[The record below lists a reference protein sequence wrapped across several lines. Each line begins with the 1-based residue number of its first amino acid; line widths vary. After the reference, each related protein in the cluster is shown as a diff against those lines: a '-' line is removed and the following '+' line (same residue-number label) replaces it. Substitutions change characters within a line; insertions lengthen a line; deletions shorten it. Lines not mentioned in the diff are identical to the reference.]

1 VSAGHG
7 GSSRRKKHE
16 EHEEHENHERWL
28 VSAFDM
34 MTLLFV
40 LFVVLFAM
48 SKVDE
53 QKFAALSKGL
63 AESFGGPVTVS
74 PGPTPDGSVL
84 DGLPGAI
91 DIASAIPSDP
101 TVSEAEVDKA
111 AAVAAAERAQRVAN
125 EAQSAYDELAAAR
138 DQLAAALAE
147 AGYPDAAQFEID
159 ERGLVVHIVA
169 DAVLFDAEEAVL
181 RPEGKAILTAVAP
194 TLTGL
199 PNVMRVE
206 GHANHLPVT
215 RGGRWPSNWELSGW
229 RASTVL
235 RYLASDGVPEDR
247 MSAAGYSST
256 KPLVPISDPAAITVN
271 RRVDVVVL
279 SNASAEAN
287 ALLPGIDSTTTGA
300 APAGAAPAGAAT
312 QDTTHEEGHS

>member
-1 VSAGHG
+1 VSGGHG
-7 GSSRRKKHE
+7 RRRGKKHE

-53 QKFAALSKGL
+53 QKFAALAKGL
-63 AESFGGPVTVS
+63 AESFGNPVAVMTS
-74 PGPTPDGSVL
+74 PTPDGAVL
-84 DGLPGAI
+84 DGLPGAV
-91 DIASAIPSDP
+91 DIASALPPDT
-101 TVSEAEVDKA
+101 TVAQPEVDA
-111 AAVAAAERAQRVAN
+111 AAAQAALERAARVAA
-125 EAQSAYDELAAAR
+125 EAQGAYDELAAAR
-138 DQLAAALAE
+138 EQLKEALEE
-147 AGYPDAAQFEID
+147 AGYAGAARFEID

-169 DAVLFDAEEAVL
+169 DAVLFDAEEAEL
-181 RPEGKAILTAVAP
+181 RPEGAALLSAVAP
-194 TLTGL
+194 TLVDL
-199 PNVMRVE
+199 PNVLRVE

-215 RGGRWPSNWELSGW
+215 AGGRWPSNWELSNW

-235 RYLASDGVPEDR
+235 RHLAGEGVPETD

-256 KPLVPISDPAAITVN
+256 KPLVPITDPTAVNVN

-279 SNASAEAN
+279 STASSEAN
-287 ALLPGIDSTTTGA
+287 ALLPGIDA
-300 APAGAAPAGAAT
+300 ASQEA
-312 QDTTHEEGHS
+312 HS

>member
-1 VSAGHG
+1 VSGGHG
-7 GSSRRKKHE
+7 RRRGKKHE

-53 QKFAALSKGL
+53 QKFAALAKGL
-63 AESFGGPVTVS
+63 AESFGGPIVVTA
-74 PGPTPDGSVL
+74 GPTPEGSVL
-84 DGLPGAI
+84 DGLPGAV
-91 DIASAIPSDP
+91 DIASAIPPDP
-101 TVSEAEVDKA
+101 TVPEAEVDA
-111 AAVAAAERAQRVAN
+111 AAAQAAVERAARVAS
-125 EAQSAYDELAAAR
+125 EAEGAYEELAAAR
-138 DQLAAALAE
+138 EQLEAALAE
-147 AGYPDAAQFEID
+147 AGYDGAARFEID

-169 DAVLFDAEEAVL
+169 DAVLFDAEEADL
-181 RPEGKAILTAVAP
+181 RPEGAAILSAVAP
-194 TLTGL
+194 TLTDL
-199 PNVMRVE
+199 PNVLRVE

-215 RGGRWPSNWELSGW
+215 AGGRWPSNWELSNW

-235 RYLASDGVPEDR
+235 RYLAGEGVPETE

-256 KPLVPISDPAAITVN
+256 KPLVPITDPTALNVN

-279 SNASAEAN
+279 STASPEAN
-287 ALLPGIDSTTTGA
+287 ALLPGIDA
-300 APAGAAPAGAAT
+300 ASQEA
-312 QDTTHEEGHS
+312 HS